1 MSSGIAW
8 GLLLAAGGLEIVW
21 VVCLRFSDG
30 FTRLW
35 PSIGVVVFGAAS
47 LLLAAQAVRV
57 LPIGTAYAVWTGI
70 GAAGAALAGMALF
83 NEPRDFVRIVSL
95 AMVIVGLIGLKLG
108 GSHG

>member
-21 VVCLRFSDG
+21 VVCMRLSDG

-70 GAAGAALAGMALF
+70 GAAGAALAGMVLF

-95 AMVIVGLIGLKLG
+95 AMVIAGLIGLKLG
-108 GSHG
+108 GSRG